1 MIITEQN
8 GARILNA
15 LSTSLKL
22 VYKNAFDSAPSNYDK
37 VAMEVPSTGA
47 SNTYAWTD
55 RFPALRKWIGDKAVK
70 N

>member
-1 MIITEQN
+1 MVITEQN

-22 VYKNAFDSAPSNYDK
+22 VFKNAFDAAPSNYAK

-55 RFPALRKWIGDKAVK
+55 
-70 N
+70 